1 MDALLE
7 LRDLS
12 VSFDTP
18 RGRVHAVRQ
27 VDLDVRP
34 GECVGLVGESGSGK
48 TQLLLA
54 AFGLAE
60 RSAVIEGS
68 ARLGGEQLLGASDHA
83 LESVRGARVGF
94 VFQDPMASLTP
105 HLSIGA
111 QITEVLRVHRRMS
124 ASEARSRALELLERV
139 RIGDPAQRLRQYPH
153 ELSGGMRQRAMLA
166 IALACEPDLLIADE
180 PTTALDVTVQ
190 AGILELLRELKATQ
204 RLAIVL
210 VTHDFGVAGALCDRV
225 AVMYAGAIVEQGS
238 TVQLFA
244 GAHHPYT
251 RALLAALPRLSTP
264 VDAPLASIGGSPPG
278 PLETMTGCAYAP
290 RCERADSQCFAERP
304 KLAAFPA
311 ARVAACFRPY
321 DA

>member
-18 RGRVHAVRQ
+18 RGRVHAVRE

-34 GECVGLVGESGSGK
+34 GECLGLVGESGSGK

-60 RSAVIEGS
+60 RSAVIRGS
-68 ARLGGEQLLGASDHA
+68 ARLGGEQLLGAGDRA

-124 ASEARSRALELLERV
+124 ASAARSRALELLERV

-166 IALACEPDLLIADE
+166 SALACEPDLLIADE

-190 AGILELLRELKATQ
+190 AGILELLRELKAAQ

-225 AVMYAGAIVEQGS
+225 AVMYAGAVVEQGG
-238 TVQLFA
+238 TPQLFA

-278 PLETMTGCAYAP
+278 PLETLTGCAYAP
-290 RCERADSQCFAERP
+290 RCERADRRCLAERP

-311 ARVAACFRPY
+311 SRLAACFRPY